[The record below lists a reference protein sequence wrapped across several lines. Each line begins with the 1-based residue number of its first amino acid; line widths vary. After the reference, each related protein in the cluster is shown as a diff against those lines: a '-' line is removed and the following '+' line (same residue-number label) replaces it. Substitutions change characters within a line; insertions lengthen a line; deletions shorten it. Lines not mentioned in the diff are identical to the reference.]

1 MPHWHRPFAVMGF
14 QSVMQAS
21 QSTTKTV
28 AAPGVEFVVL
38 LALTISL
45 VALSIDSMLPALPEI
60 AADLGARDPNDRQMV
75 ITILFA
81 GFGIAQ
87 ILYGPISD
95 SVGRKPAI
103 YAGFL
108 VFILGSV
115 ICILADDFNAMLVGR
130 FLQGFGAAG
139 PRTVVVAMVRDRYE
153 GRAMARIMSLV
164 TSVFILVPVLAP
176 SLGQGILL
184 LANWR
189 AIYWMLLILGLFTA
203 GWFTLRQDE
212 TLDLSRRRELSLG
225 RILRAVVEV
234 FRNRTALGY
243 MTATGLVFGAFV
255 GYLASSQQIFQ
266 EMYGAGKLFPIY
278 FGILAISFGAASLLN
293 ARLVMRFGM
302 RLLSNRA
309 QWAHTL
315 LSATFAIVAVAYS
328 GQPPLSF
335 FVAYM
340 MVTFFMVGI
349 MFGNFNA
356 LAMAPLGH
364 IAGVGAA
371 VIGAFTT
378 FVSVGCGA
386 VIGAAYQGTILPLVI
401 GFAILGVFSLG
412 VTHWAEWG
420 RSGEA
425 H

>member
-1 MPHWHRPFAVMGF
+1 
-14 QSVMQAS
+14 MQAS

-115 ICILADDFNAMLVGR
+115 ICILADDFNTMLVGR

-203 GWFTLRQDE
+203 GWFALRQDE

-309 QWAHTL
+309 QLAHTL
-315 LSATFAIVAVAYS
+315 LSAAFVIVAVAYS

-425 H
+425 R